1 MNRRKIFFTPLLAGL
16 ALATQLYSGSI
27 SAQANNVPAE
37 LIHYPD
43 FVFYNGQVLTA
54 DKDVDFTVAEAV
66 AVRGNRIFK
75 VGTSEQIRRLA
86 GPATRVIDLKGR
98 SVTPGFI

>member
-1 MNRRKIFFTPLLAGL
+1 MIKRTTIFTPLLATMTL
-16 ALATQLYSGSI
+16 TTQLYSVSV

-66 AVRGNRIFK
+66 AVRGNRVFT
-75 VGTSEQIRRLA
+75 VGTTE
-86 GPATRVIDLKGR
+86 
-98 SVTPGFI
+98 